1 MNMELNSVVLGI
13 LAAYGA
19 YLLATISPGPA
30 NLAIMATATGL
41 LTLIECGE
49 VFDDLHEGVSGLV
62 IYLMIA
68 HAAYLYLLKETLAR
82 AFHAVPGRSIEEA
95 CRLGIARNGQ

>member
-30 NLAIMATATGL
+30 NLAIMATVTGL

-68 HAAYLYLLKETLAR
+68 HAAYLYLLKRSLAR
-82 AFHAVPGRSIEEA
+82 FMLYRADPSKKRVG
-95 CRLGIARNGQ
+95 